1 MEPFLCFC
9 DDFQSILQTPIFA
22 CFNVCCVL
30 IHVRHRNYFAMLYL
44 CEVNS
49 KFHVNIHYGCIFHG
63 FWGVETAQDRLEIIF
78 KVQQAKFTIK
88 SFDRKQKWI
97 LFDVSVQELIEL
109 LFNVESCGS
118 SSMHGRRVKLP
129 FEILKGYSMLIIV
142 REGSL
147 KARIIGALLS
157 NHKVHVEILFCDRCL
172 LSVTILHSAWIHRV
186 W

>member
-1 MEPFLCFC
+1 LEPFLCFC

-88 SFDRKQKWI
+88 SFDRKQK
-97 LFDVSVQELIEL
+97 
-109 LFNVESCGS
+109 
-118 SSMHGRRVKLP
+118 
-129 FEILKGYSMLIIV
+129 
-142 REGSL
+142 
-147 KARIIGALLS
+147 
-157 NHKVHVEILFCDRCL
+157 
-172 LSVTILHSAWIHRV
+172 
-186 W
+186 